1 MEARQEKIQNHSGGV
16 HLRMPFNLFDSLF
29 FFFFKFQLHVS
40 SDVLA
45 NNLRSLFFG
54 LTVLLLTGLRLYSSS
69 LSPQWFCTI
78 LPIKDVT
85 T

>member
-16 HLRMPFNLFDSLF
+16 HLRMPLIYSILF